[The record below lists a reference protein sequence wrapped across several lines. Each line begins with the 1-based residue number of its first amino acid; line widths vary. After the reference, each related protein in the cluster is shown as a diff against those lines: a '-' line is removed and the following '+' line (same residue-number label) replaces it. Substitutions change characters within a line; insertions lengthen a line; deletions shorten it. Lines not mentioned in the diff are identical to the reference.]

1 MKLGKEIYIDN
12 GITITWNDQ
21 GNSFSNYFD
30 NLSHR
35 DYVMLNMELFGLNN
49 ETRPYKMRSILKQ
62 KINENR

>member
-12 GITITWNDQ
+12 GITIPCNNQ
-21 GNSFSNYFD
+21 GSSFSNYFD

-35 DYVMLNMELFGLNN
+35 DYVVLNMELFGLNN
-49 ETRPYKMRSILKQ
+49 ETRPYKMRNTLKQ